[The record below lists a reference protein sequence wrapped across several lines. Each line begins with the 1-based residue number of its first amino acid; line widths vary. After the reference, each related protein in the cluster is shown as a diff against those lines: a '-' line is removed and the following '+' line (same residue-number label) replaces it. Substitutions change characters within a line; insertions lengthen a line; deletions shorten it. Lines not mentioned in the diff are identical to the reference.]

1 MKRLYFALAMGV
13 AFSASAQQIPTK
25 LSATQRQS
33 VKFNPYTNKTI
44 GDAPSNQS
52 KAPYAVSY
60 AKSMVQLEE
69 YVGTSIYDL
78 QTNNSIQNRIIAD
91 DAGVA
96 ACFTFSATNS
106 SDTYPDRGTGYNY
119 RTAGTWQDDITQRV
133 ENTRTGWTSLI
144 HTANGSEVLLNHM
157 GGVSGIRSWIRET
170 IGTGNWAGNT
180 VPNPSGFGMFWP
192 RAVSGGA
199 DGNSIHMICLADPNA
214 GAYTNGMTGPILYN
228 RSTDGGAT
236 WDLTEI
242 LLPGTED
249 TTLVTGF
256 SADTYAI
263 HARGDKIAIA
273 CFGDLQDSYIWISN
287 DNGSTWTRNTIWDFP
302 IDHYVIDTGTDIEL
316 DGIQDTILSSD
327 GAGALLIDASGT
339 THVAFGTM
347 FFTDE
352 PGVIDSS
359 YTLFPLAGSI
369 IYWNENMIGAAIDTL
384 EIGFS
389 PDVDTTIPASITE
402 VGRYGNSGIASHP
415 QLAEAADGTIFCSY
429 QAVNENYFNGAEY
442 LRHIYAVKSDD
453 GGASWT
459 TPSDITPDIAEDG
472 YEYVYASMAPF
483 AYGDKIHLIV
493 QRDNE
498 PGIHVQPEDAADPVT
513 DNDQIYVCVSLDL
526 VGVEEGSLTKTSFS
540 VFPNPTTSELN
551 IQLPANENGVIRI
564 FNANG
569 QMVRSFNNFNNG
581 TTKFDVSDLANGV
594 YDVQYQSVNGTSNQR
609 FVKQ

>member
-25 LSATQRQS
+25 MTASQNKAA
-33 VKFNPYTNKTI
+33 KFNPYTNTTV
-44 GDAPSNQS
+44 GEAPSQQK
-52 KAPYAVSY
+52 KAPYAIST
-60 AKSMVQLEE
+60 AKSMTQSEE

-106 SDTYPDRGTGYNY
+106 GDTYPDRGTGYNY
-119 RTAGTWQDDITQRV
+119 RTAGAWQDDITQRV
-133 ENTRTGWTSLI
+133 ESMRTGWTSLM
-144 HTANGSEVLLNHM
+144 HPANGSEVLMNHSGT
-157 GGVSGIRSWIRET
+157 GGIKVWTRAAV
-170 IGTGNWAGNT
+170 GTGNWVNSM
-180 VPNPSGFGMFWP
+180 VPAASGFGMFWP
-192 RAVSGGA
+192 RATTGGA

-236 WDLTEI
+236 WDLTEV
-242 LLPGTED
+242 LLPGEENTS
-249 TTLVTGF
+249 LVEGF

-263 HARGDKIAIA
+263 HARGNKIAIA

-287 DNGSTWTRNTIWDFP
+287 DNGSSWTRSTIWDFP
-302 IDHYVIDTGTDIEL
+302 IDNYVIDMGTDVEL
-316 DGIQDTILSSD
+316 DGVQDTVLSSD
-327 GAGALLIDASGT
+327 GAGAVFIDASGT
-339 THVAFGTM
+339 AHAAFGTM
-347 FFTDE
+347 FYTDDL
-352 PGVIDSS
+352 GVIDSVYS
-359 YTLFPLAGSI
+359 YFPLAGSI
-369 IYWNENMIGAAIDTL
+369 AYWNESMVDPATEVL
-384 EIGFS
+384 EIGIS
-389 PDVDTTIPASITE
+389 PDSDPTIPAATTE
-402 VGRYGNSGIASHP
+402 VGQYGNSGIASHP

-429 QAVNENYFNGAEY
+429 QAVNEVYFNGAEY

-453 GGASWT
+453 GGATWSD
-459 TPSDITPDIAEDG
+459 PSDITPDIAEDG

-493 QRDNE
+493 QRDFE

-513 DNDQIYVCVSLDL
+513 DNDHIYVCVTLDL
-526 VGVEEGSLTKTSFS
+526 VNVEEGVMAKTTFS
-540 VFPNPTTSELN
+540 VFPNPATSELS

-569 QMVRSFNNFNNG
+569 QLVTSFNNFNNG
-581 TTKFDVSDLANGV
+581 TAKVDVSNLANGV
-594 YDVQYQSVNGTSNQR
+594 YDVQYQNANGTSNAR

>member
-1 MKRLYFALAMGV
+1 MKRLYFALAMGI

-25 LSATQRQS
+25 LTASQNKAA
-33 VKFNPYTNKTI
+33 KYNPYTNTTV
-44 GDAPSNQS
+44 GTQVSQQS
-52 KAPYAVSY
+52 KAPYAVST
-60 AKSMVQLEE
+60 AKSMVQVEE

-119 RTAGTWQDDITQRV
+119 RTAGAWQDDITQRV
-133 ENTRTGWTSLI
+133 ESMRTGWTSLI
-144 HTANGSEVLLNHM
+144 HPANGSEILMNH
-157 GGVSGIRSWIRET
+157 SGSAGIKVWTRAAV
-170 IGTGNWAGNT
+170 GTGNWVNSI
-180 VPNPSGFGMFWP
+180 VPTPSGFAMFWP
-192 RAVSGGA
+192 RATSGGA
-199 DGNSIHMICLADPNA
+199 DGNSIHMVCLSDPNA
-214 GAYTNGMTGPILYN
+214 GVFTNGMTGALLYN

-236 WDLTEI
+236 WDLTEV
-242 LLPGTED
+242 LLPGEENTS
-249 TTLVTGF
+249 LVDGF

-263 HARGDKIAIA
+263 YARGNKIAIA
-273 CFGDLQDSYIWISN
+273 TFGDLQDSYIWISN
-287 DNGSTWTRNTIWDFP
+287 DNGSTWTRSTIWDFP
-302 IDHYVIDTGTDIEL
+302 IDNYVIDQGTDVEL
-316 DGIQDTILSSD
+316 DGLQDTVLSSD
-327 GAGALLIDASGT
+327 GAGAVFIDASGT
-339 THVAFGTM
+339 AHAAFGTM
-347 FFTDE
+347 FYTDDL
-352 PGVIDSS
+352 GVIDSVYS
-359 YTLFPLAGSI
+359 YFPLGGSI
-369 IYWNENMIGAAIDTL
+369 AYWNENMVDPATEVL
-384 EIGFS
+384 EIGVS
-389 PDVDTTIPASITE
+389 PDVDTTIPAATTE
-402 VGRYGNSGIASHP
+402 VGQYGNSGIASHP

-453 GGASWT
+453 GGATWT
-459 TPSDITPDIAEDG
+459 APSDITPDLAEDG

-493 QRDNE
+493 QRDFE
-498 PGIHVQPEDAADPVT
+498 PGIHVQPEDAVDPVT

-551 IQLPANENGVIRI
+551 IQFPANENGVIRI

-569 QMVRSFNNFNNG
+569 QLVRSFNNFNNG
-581 TTKFDVSDLANGV
+581 TTKVDVSDLANGV
-594 YDVQYQSVNGTSNQR
+594 YDVQYQNANGTSNQR

>member
-1 MKRLYFALAMGV
+1 MKRLYFVLAMGI

-25 LSATQRQS
+25 LSASQNKAA
-33 VKFNPYTNKTI
+33 KFNPYTNTTV
-44 GDAPSNQS
+44 GNTPSKQS
-52 KAPYAVSY
+52 KAPYAVSS
-60 AKSMVQLEE
+60 AKSMIQSEE

-119 RTAGTWQDDITQRV
+119 RTAGAWQDDITQRV
-133 ENTRTGWTSLI
+133 ESMRTGWTSLM
-144 HTANGSEVLLNHM
+144 HPSNGSEVLMNHSGT
-157 GGVSGIRSWIRET
+157 GGIKVWTRAA
-170 IGTGNWAGNT
+170 IGTGNWVNSI
-180 VPNPSGFGMFWP
+180 VPTPSGFAMFWP
-192 RAVSGGA
+192 RATSGGA

-236 WDLTEI
+236 WDLTEV
-242 LLPGTED
+242 LLPGEENTS
-249 TTLVTGF
+249 LVDGF

-263 HARGDKIAIA
+263 YARGNKIAIA
-273 CFGDLQDSYIWISN
+273 TFGDLQDSYIWISN
-287 DNGSTWTRNTIWDFP
+287 DNGITWTRSTIWDFP
-302 IDHYVIDTGTDIEL
+302 IDNYVIDQGTDIEL
-316 DGIQDTILSSD
+316 DGLQDTILSSD
-327 GAGALLIDASGT
+327 GAGAVYIDASGT
-339 THVAFGTM
+339 AHAAFGTM
-347 FFTDE
+347 FYTDDL
-352 PGVIDSS
+352 GVIDSVYS
-359 YTLFPLAGSI
+359 YFPLGGSI
-369 IYWNENMIGAAIDTL
+369 AYWNEAMVDPATEVL
-384 EIGFS
+384 EIGIS
-389 PDVDTTIPASITE
+389 PDNDATIPAATTE
-402 VGRYGNSGIASHP
+402 VGQYGNSGIASHP

-453 GGASWT
+453 GGASWSD
-459 TPSDITPDIAEDG
+459 PSDITPDLEEEG

-493 QRDNE
+493 QRDFE

-513 DNDQIYVCVSLDL
+513 DNDQIYVCVTLDL
-526 VGVEEGSLTKTSFS
+526 VGVEEGSLTKTSFN

-551 IQLPANENGVIRI
+551 IQVAANENGVIRI

-569 QMVRSFNNFNNG
+569 QLVRSFNNFNNG
-581 TTKFDVSDLANGV
+581 TTKVDVSDLANGV
-594 YDVQYQSVNGTSNQR
+594 YDVQYQNANGTSNQR

>member
-33 VKFNPYTNKTI
+33 VKFNPYTNTTV

-52 KAPYAVSY
+52 KAPYAVSS

-78 QTNNSIQNRIIAD
+78 QTNNSVQNRIIAD

-119 RTAGTWQDDITQRV
+119 RTAGAWQDDITQRV
-133 ENTRTGWTSLI
+133 ESMRTGWTSLM
-144 HTANGSEVLLNHM
+144 HPSNGSEVLMNH
-157 GGVSGIRSWIRET
+157 SGSAGIKVWTRPT
-170 IGTGNWAGNT
+170 IGTGTWVNSI
-180 VPNPSGFGMFWP
+180 VPTPSGFAMFWP

-199 DGNSIHMICLADPNA
+199 DGNSIHMICLSDPNA
-214 GAYTNGMTGPILYN
+214 GAFTNGMTGAILYN

-339 THVAFGTM
+339 THAAFGTM

-442 LRHIYAVKSDD
+442 LRHIYAVKSND
-453 GGASWT
+453 GGATWT

-498 PGIHVQPEDAADPVT
+498 PGIHVQPETAADPVT

-526 VGVEEGSLTKTSFS
+526 VGVEEGSLTKNSFS

-569 QMVRSFNNFNNG
+569 QLVRSINNFNNG
-581 TTKFDVSDLANGV
+581 TSKVDVSDLANGI
-594 YDVQYQSVNGTSNQR
+594 YEVQYQSVNGTSNQR
-609 FVKQ
+609 FVKR

>member
-25 LSATQRQS
+25 MTASQNKAA
-33 VKFNPYTNKTI
+33 KFNPYTNTTV
-44 GDAPSNQS
+44 GEAPSQQM
-52 KAPYAVSY
+52 KAPYAVST
-60 AKSMVQLEE
+60 AKSMTQSEE

-106 SDTYPDRGTGYNY
+106 GDTYPDRGTGYNY
-119 RTAGTWQDDITQRV
+119 RTAGAWQDDITQRV
-133 ENTRTGWTSLI
+133 ESMRTGWTSLL
-144 HTANGSEVLLNHM
+144 HPANGSEVLMNH
-157 GGVSGIRSWIRET
+157 SGSAGIKVWTRAAV
-170 IGTGNWAGNT
+170 GTGNWVNSM
-180 VPNPSGFGMFWP
+180 VPAASGFGMFWP
-192 RAVSGGA
+192 RATTGGA
-199 DGNSIHMICLADPNA
+199 DGNSIHMICLSDPNA
-214 GAYTNGMTGPILYN
+214 GAYTNGMTGALLYN

-236 WDLTEI
+236 WDLTEV
-242 LLPGTED
+242 LLPGEED
-249 TTLVTGF
+249 LSLVEGF

-263 HARGDKIAIA
+263 HARGSKIAIA

-287 DNGSTWTRNTIWDFP
+287 DNGSSWTRSTIWDFP
-302 IDHYVIDTGTDIEL
+302 IDNYVIDMGTDVEL
-316 DGIQDTILSSD
+316 DGVQDTILSSD
-327 GAGALLIDASGT
+327 GAGAVFIDASGT
-339 THVAFGTM
+339 AHAAFGTM
-347 FFTDE
+347 FYTDDL
-352 PGVIDSS
+352 GVIDSVYS
-359 YTLFPLAGSI
+359 YFPLAGSI
-369 IYWNENMIGAAIDTL
+369 AYWNESMVDPATEVL
-384 EIGFS
+384 EIGTS
-389 PDVDTTIPASITE
+389 PDVDATIPAATTE
-402 VGRYGNSGIASHP
+402 VGQYGNSGIASHP

-453 GGASWT
+453 GGATWT
-459 TPSDITPDIAEDG
+459 APSDITPDLAEDG

-493 QRDNE
+493 QRDFE

-513 DNDQIYVCVSLDL
+513 DNDHIYVCVSLDL
-526 VGVEEGSLTKTSFS
+526 VSVEEGAMAKTVFS

-569 QMVRSFNNFNNG
+569 QLVTSFNNFNNG
-581 TTKFDVSDLANGV
+581 TAKVDVSNLANGV
-594 YDVQYQSVNGTSNQR
+594 YDVQYQNVNGTSNAR

>member
-25 LSATQRQS
+25 LSASQNKAA
-33 VKFNPYTNKTI
+33 KFNPYTNTTV
-44 GDAPSNQS
+44 GNTHSQQS
-52 KAPYAVSY
+52 KVPYASSS
-60 AKSMVQLEE
+60 AKSMIQVEE

-119 RTAGTWQDDITQRV
+119 RTAGAWQDDITQRV
-133 ENTRTGWTSLI
+133 ESMRTGWTSLM
-144 HTANGSEVLLNHM
+144 HPANGSEILMNHSGT
-157 GGVSGIRSWIRET
+157 GGIKVWTRAA
-170 IGTGNWAGNT
+170 IGTGNWVNSV
-180 VPNPSGFGMFWP
+180 VPTPSGFAMFWP
-192 RAVSGGA
+192 RATSGGA
-199 DGNSIHMICLADPNA
+199 DGNSIHMICLSDPNA
-214 GAYTNGMTGPILYN
+214 GVFTNGMTGAILYN
-228 RSTDGGAT
+228 RSLDGGVT
-236 WDLTEI
+236 WDLTEV
-242 LLPGTED
+242 LLPGEENTS
-249 TTLVTGF
+249 LVDGF

-263 HARGDKIAIA
+263 YARGNKIAIA
-273 CFGDLQDSYIWISN
+273 TFGDLQDSYIWISN
-287 DNGSTWTRNTIWDFP
+287 DNGSTWTLSTIWDFP
-302 IDHYVIDTGTDIEL
+302 IDNYVIDQGTDIEL
-316 DGIQDTILSSD
+316 DGVQDTVLSSD
-327 GAGALLIDASGT
+327 GAGAVFIDASGT
-339 THVAFGTM
+339 AHAAFGTM
-347 FFTDE
+347 FYTDDL
-352 PGVIDSS
+352 GVIDSVYS
-359 YTLFPLAGSI
+359 YFPLGGSI
-369 IYWNENMIGAAIDTL
+369 AYWNENMVDPATEVL
-384 EIGFS
+384 EIGVS
-389 PDVDTTIPASITE
+389 PDVDTTIPAATTE
-402 VGRYGNSGIASHP
+402 VGQYGNSGIASHP

-453 GGASWT
+453 GGATWT
-459 TPSDITPDIAEDG
+459 APSDITPDLAEDG

-493 QRDNE
+493 QRDFE
-498 PGIHVQPEDAADPVT
+498 PGIHVQPEDAVDPVT

-551 IQLPANENGVIRI
+551 IQVGANENGVIRI

-581 TTKFDVSDLANGV
+581 ITKVDVSDLANGV
-594 YDVQYQSVNGTSNQR
+594 YDVQYQNANGTSNQR

>member
-1 MKRLYFALAMGV
+1 MKRLYFALAMGI
-13 AFSASAQQIPTK
+13 AFSASAQQTPTK

-33 VKFNPYTNKTI
+33 VKFNPYTNTTI
-44 GDAPSNQS
+44 DDAPSKQS
-52 KAPYAVSY
+52 KAPYAVFSS
-60 AKSMVQLEE
+60 KSMVQVEE

-119 RTAGTWQDDITQRV
+119 RTTGVWQDDITQRV
-133 ENTRTGWTSLI
+133 ESMRVGWTSLM
-144 HTANGSEVLLNHM
+144 HPANGSEVLMNH
-157 GGVSGIRSWIRET
+157 SGSAGIKVWTRPA
-170 IGTGNWAGNT
+170 IGTGNWVNSI
-180 VPNPSGFGMFWP
+180 VPTPSGFAMFWP

-199 DGNSIHMICLADPNA
+199 DGNSIHMVCLADPNA
-214 GAYTNGMTGPILYN
+214 GAYTNGMTGPLLYN
-228 RSTDGGAT
+228 RSIDGGAT

-242 LLPGTED
+242 LLPGLED
-249 TTLVTGF
+249 TTLVSGF

-263 HARGDKIAIA
+263 HARGNKIAIA
-273 CFGDLQDSYIWISN
+273 CYGDLQDSYIWISN
-287 DNGSTWTRNTIWDFP
+287 DNGESWTRSTIWDFP
-302 IDHYVIDTGTDIEL
+302 IDHYVVDTGTDIEL

-327 GAGALLIDASGT
+327 GAGALFIDASGT
-339 THVAFGTM
+339 AHAAFGTM

-359 YTLFPLAGSI
+359 YTLFPLTGSI
-369 IYWNENMIGAAIDTL
+369 IYWNETMIGSPIDTL

-389 PDVDTTIPASITE
+389 PDVDATIPAAITE

-442 LRHIYAVKSDD
+442 LRHIYAVKSND
-453 GGASWT
+453 GGATWT
-459 TPSDITPDIAEDG
+459 APADITPDIAEDG

-498 PGIHVQPEDAADPVT
+498 PGIHVQPETAADPVT

-526 VGVEEGSLTKTSFS
+526 VGVEESSLTKTSFS

-551 IQLPANENGVIRI
+551 IQVAANENGVIRI

-569 QMVRSFNNFNNG
+569 QLVRSFNNFNNG
-581 TTKFDVSDLANGV
+581 TTKVDVSDLANGV
-594 YDVQYQSVNGTSNQR
+594 YEVQYQNANVTSNQR

>member
-1 MKRLYFALAMGV
+1 MKRLYFTLAMGI

-33 VKFNPYTNKTI
+33 VKFNPYTNTTI
-44 GDAPSNQS
+44 DDAPSKQS
-52 KAPYAVSY
+52 KAPYAVSS
-60 AKSMVQLEE
+60 AKSMVQVEE

-78 QTNNSIQNRIIAD
+78 QTNNSVQNRIIAD

-119 RTAGTWQDDITQRV
+119 RTAGVWQDDITQRV
-133 ENTRTGWTSLI
+133 ESMRVGWTSLM
-144 HTANGSEVLLNHM
+144 HPSNGSEVLMNH
-157 GGVSGIRSWIRET
+157 SGSAGIKVWTRPT
-170 IGTGNWAGNT
+170 IGTGTWVNSI
-180 VPNPSGFGMFWP
+180 VPTPSGFAMFWP

-199 DGNSIHMICLADPNA
+199 DGNSIHMVCLADPNA
-214 GAYTNGMTGPILYN
+214 GAYTNEMTGPLLYN
-228 RSTDGGAT
+228 RSIDGGAT

-242 LLPGTED
+242 LLPGLED
-249 TTLVTGF
+249 TTLVSGF

-263 HARGDKIAIA
+263 HARGNKIAIA
-273 CFGDLQDSYIWISN
+273 CYGDLQDSYIWISN
-287 DNGSTWTRNTIWDFP
+287 DNGNTWTRTTIWDFP
-302 IDHYVIDTGTDIEL
+302 IDHYVVDTGTDIEL

-327 GAGALLIDASGT
+327 GAGALFIDASGT
-339 THVAFGTM
+339 AHAAFGTM

-359 YTLFPLAGSI
+359 YTLFPLTGSI
-369 IYWNENMIGAAIDTL
+369 IYWNETMIGSPIDTL

-389 PDVDTTIPASITE
+389 PDVDATIPAAITE

-442 LRHIYAVKSDD
+442 LRHIYAVKSND
-453 GGASWT
+453 GGATWT
-459 TPSDITPDIAEDG
+459 APADITPDIAEDG

-493 QRDNE
+493 QRDFE
-498 PGIHVQPEDAADPVT
+498 PGIHVQPETAADPVT

-526 VGVEEGSLTKTSFS
+526 VGVEEGPMAKTTFS

-551 IQLPANENGVIRI
+551 IQVAANENGVIRI

-569 QMVRSFNNFNNG
+569 QLVRSFNNFNNG
-581 TTKFDVSDLANGV
+581 TTKVDVSDLANGV
-594 YDVQYQSVNGTSNQR
+594 YEVQYQNANGTSNQR

>member
-25 LSATQRQS
+25 MTASQNKAA
-33 VKFNPYTNKTI
+33 KFNPYTNTTV
-44 GDAPSNQS
+44 GEAPSQQM
-52 KAPYAVSY
+52 KAPYAVST
-60 AKSMVQLEE
+60 AKSMVQVEE

-106 SDTYPDRGTGYNY
+106 GDTYPDRGTGYNY
-119 RTAGTWQDDITQRV
+119 RTAGAWQDDITQRV
-133 ENTRTGWTSLI
+133 ESMRTGWTSLL
-144 HTANGSEVLLNHM
+144 HPANGSEVLMNH
-157 GGVSGIRSWIRET
+157 SGSAGIKVWTRAAV
-170 IGTGNWAGNT
+170 GTGNWVNSM
-180 VPNPSGFGMFWP
+180 VPAASGFGMFWP
-192 RAVSGGA
+192 RATTGGA
-199 DGNSIHMICLADPNA
+199 DGNSIHMICLSDPNA
-214 GAYTNGMTGPILYN
+214 GAYTNGMTGAILYN

-236 WDLTEI
+236 WDLTEV
-242 LLPGTED
+242 LLPGEED
-249 TTLVTGF
+249 LSLVEGF

-263 HARGDKIAIA
+263 HARGNKIAIA

-287 DNGSTWTRNTIWDFP
+287 DNGSSWTRSTIWDFP
-302 IDHYVIDTGTDIEL
+302 IDNYVIDMGTDIEL
-316 DGIQDTILSSD
+316 DGVQDTVLSSD
-327 GAGALLIDASGT
+327 GAGAVFIDASGT
-339 THVAFGTM
+339 AHAAFGTM
-347 FFTDE
+347 FYTDDL
-352 PGVIDSS
+352 GVIDSVYS
-359 YTLFPLAGSI
+359 YFPLAGSVA
-369 IYWNENMIGAAIDTL
+369 YWNESMVDPATEVL
-384 EIGFS
+384 EIGTS
-389 PDVDTTIPASITE
+389 PDNDTTIPAATTE
-402 VGRYGNSGIASHP
+402 VGQYGNSGIASHP

-429 QAVNENYFNGAEY
+429 QAVNEAFFNGAEY

-453 GGASWT
+453 GGATWT
-459 TPSDITPDIAEDG
+459 APSDITPDLAEDG

-493 QRDNE
+493 QRDFE

-513 DNDQIYVCVSLDL
+513 DNDHIYVCVSLDL
-526 VGVEEGSLTKTSFS
+526 VSVEEGAMAKTVFS

-569 QMVRSFNNFNNG
+569 QLVTSFNNFNNG
-581 TTKFDVSDLANGV
+581 TAKVDVSNLANGV
-594 YDVQYQSVNGTSNQR
+594 YDVQYQNANGTSNAR

>member
-25 LSATQRQS
+25 MTASQNKAA
-33 VKFNPYTNKTI
+33 KFNPYTNTTV
-44 GDAPSNQS
+44 GEAPSQQK
-52 KAPYAVSY
+52 KAPYAVST
-60 AKSMVQLEE
+60 AKSMTQSEE

-106 SDTYPDRGTGYNY
+106 GDTYPDRGTGYNY
-119 RTAGTWQDDITQRV
+119 RTAGAWQDDITQRV
-133 ENTRTGWTSLI
+133 ESMRTGWTSLM
-144 HTANGSEVLLNHM
+144 HPANGSEVLMNHSGT
-157 GGVSGIRSWIRET
+157 GGIKVWTRT
-170 IGTGNWAGNT
+170 AVGTGNWVNSM
-180 VPNPSGFGMFWP
+180 VPAASGFGMFWP
-192 RAVSGGA
+192 RATTGGA

-228 RSTDGGAT
+228 RSTDGGAS
-236 WDLTEI
+236 WDLTEV
-242 LLPGTED
+242 LLPGEENTS
-249 TTLVTGF
+249 LVDGF

-263 HARGDKIAIA
+263 HARGNKIAIA

-287 DNGSTWTRNTIWDFP
+287 DNGSTWTRSTIWDFP
-302 IDHYVIDTGTDIEL
+302 IDNYVIDMGTDVEL
-316 DGIQDTILSSD
+316 DGVQDTVLSSD
-327 GAGALLIDASGT
+327 GAGAVFIDASGT
-339 THVAFGTM
+339 AHAAFGTM
-347 FFTDE
+347 FYTDDL
-352 PGVIDSS
+352 GVIDSVYS
-359 YTLFPLAGSI
+359 YFPLAGSI
-369 IYWNENMIGAAIDTL
+369 AYWNESMVDPATEVL
-384 EIGFS
+384 EIGIS
-389 PDVDTTIPASITE
+389 PDSDPTIPAATSE
-402 VGRYGNSGIASHP
+402 VGQYGNSGIASHP

-429 QAVNENYFNGAEY
+429 QAVNEVYFNGAEY

-453 GGASWT
+453 GGATWSE
-459 TPSDITPDIAEDG
+459 PSDITPDIAEDG

-493 QRDNE
+493 QRDFE

-513 DNDQIYVCVSLDL
+513 DNDHIYVCVTLDL
-526 VGVEEGSLTKTSFS
+526 VNVEEGVMAKTTFS
-540 VFPNPTTSELN
+540 VFPNPATSELS

-569 QMVRSFNNFNNG
+569 QLVTSFNNFNNG
-581 TTKFDVSDLANGV
+581 TAKVDVSNLANGV
-594 YDVQYQSVNGTSNQR
+594 YDVQYQNANGTSNAR